1 MNSYDP
7 RMKEH
12 IVLKTHNIT
21 WTTVIEMFLNRRK
34 YADFLALIFLVFYQL
49 RILNVKLRFKKLI
62 TISDKNFI
70 PQRVNVEVNES
81 KMCFQITSIR
91 VI

>member
-1 MNSYDP
+1 MNSRCYDP

-49 RILNVKLRFKKLI
+49 RILNVKLRFKNSSRLVTRILSLRGLTLK
-62 TISDKNFI
+62 
-70 PQRVNVEVNES
+70 
-81 KMCFQITSIR
+81 
-91 VI
+91 